1 MALGAASFTEF
12 GTLPDERIETVIQG
26 SFRLSS
32 DPKLILST
40 VLGSCV
46 AVCLFEPRA
55 KVGGMNHYLLPQ
67 DRQGGSGDV
76 KYGTY
81 AMELLING
89 LLKAGAEKSG
99 LVAKIFGGAK
109 MFDNL
114 NDIGAANAAFGLAFL
129 ARENI
134 PVLAKDFGGVSARR
148 VQFRPA
154 WGTAR
159 MLTVPRSEVEEKL
172 TPVKPAAPDIE
183 LF

>member
-1 MALGAASFTEF
+1 MGQASFTEF
-12 GTLPDERIETVIQG
+12 GTLPEERVETVIQG
-26 SFRLSS
+26 NFRLSS

-46 AVCLFEPRA
+46 AVCLFDPRA
-55 KVGGMNHYLLPQ
+55 RVGGMNHYLLPQ
-67 DRQGGSGDV
+67 DRRESSGDV

-89 LLKAGAEKSG
+89 LLKAGAERAG

-114 NDIGAANAAFGLAFL
+114 TDIGAANAAFGLAFL
-129 ARENI
+129 DRENI
-134 PVLAKDFGGVSARR
+134 PILARDLGGVSARR

-159 MLTVPRSEVEEKL
+159 MLTVPRTEVEEKL
-172 TPVKPAAPDIE
+172 TPAKAAAPDIE